1 MGCGVELA
9 AVGDN
14 EQVLMTAA
22 DDNRGLLIG
31 CGDETAAVGDNEPWS
46 VVAGADDFS
55 GLSQLN
61 CAQKPIVNTL
71 IFTSTCF
78 CKTNM

>member
-22 DDNRGLLIG
+22 DDRRGLLIG
-31 CGDETAAVGDNEPWS
+31 CDDETAVVGDNER
-46 VVAGADDFS
+46 
-55 GLSQLN
+55 
-61 CAQKPIVNTL
+61 
-71 IFTSTCF
+71 
-78 CKTNM
+78 